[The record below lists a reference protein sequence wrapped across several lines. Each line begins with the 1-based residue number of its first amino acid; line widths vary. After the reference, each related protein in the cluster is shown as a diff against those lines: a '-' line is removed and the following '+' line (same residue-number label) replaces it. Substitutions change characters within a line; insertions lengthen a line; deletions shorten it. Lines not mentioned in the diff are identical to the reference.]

1 MKLEYQLDKGIGK
14 NNKEYY
20 CVKLIIDEKVEK
32 VLCFLTKDQYLL
44 LTSSK

>member
-1 MKLEYQLDKGIGK
+1 MKLEYKIDKGIGK

-20 CVKLIIDEKVEK
+20 CLKLVIDNKVEK
-32 VLCFLTKDQYLL
+32 VLTFLSRDQYLL